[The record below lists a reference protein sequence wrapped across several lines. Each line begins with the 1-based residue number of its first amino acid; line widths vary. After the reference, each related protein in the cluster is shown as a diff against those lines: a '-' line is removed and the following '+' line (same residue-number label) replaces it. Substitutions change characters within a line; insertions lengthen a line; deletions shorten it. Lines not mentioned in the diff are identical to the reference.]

1 VDLATILR
9 RFCDTPLRVLAKL
22 LPRKTEFF
30 ALFSQHAALCVD
42 GARLLR
48 EQISD
53 PSRSEE
59 GYRKVHGV
67 EHAADRVCQTTMET
81 LHRTF
86 ITPID
91 RSDIHRLSS
100 ALDDICDHI
109 EATAQRLWLY
119 EIGSPTPES
128 LEMAENVVR
137 ATEAVKAAV
146 DGLASSADAERMNAL
161 CAAVKQVEKENDR
174 VLRRATARLFKE
186 EADARALIKWKEIYE
201 DVEGAID
208 RCEDVANVVEGV
220 VLENS

>member
-1 VDLATILR
+1 MLAR
-9 RFCDTPLRVLAKL
+9 L

-30 ALFSQHAALCVD
+30 ALFSRHAALCVD

-48 EQISD
+48 DLIGD
-53 PSRSEE
+53 PRHAEE
-59 GYRKVHGV
+59 GYRRIHAV
-67 EHAADRVCQTTMET
+67 EHEADRVCQTTMET

-91 RSDIHRLSS
+91 RSDIHLLSS
-100 ALDDICDHI
+100 RLDDIMDHI
-109 EATAQRLWLY
+109 EATAQRIWLY
-119 EIGSPTPES
+119 EIGAATPES
-128 LEMAENVVR
+128 VEMGENVLR
-137 ATEAVKAAV
+137 ATEAVKAAI
-146 DGLASSADAERMNAL
+146 DALAASADAERMNAL
-161 CAAVKQVEKENDR
+161 CSAVKQVEKENDR